1 MNRFECAERL
11 ICSFDSL
18 KQLHL
23 FLYSFKTKKFIINMF
38 QKKKEEKVKN
48 S

>member
-11 ICSFDSL
+11 KIYFDSL

-23 FLYSFKTKKFIINMF
+23 FLYSFKTKKFIINTF
-38 QKKKEEKVKN
+38 FKKKEKIKN